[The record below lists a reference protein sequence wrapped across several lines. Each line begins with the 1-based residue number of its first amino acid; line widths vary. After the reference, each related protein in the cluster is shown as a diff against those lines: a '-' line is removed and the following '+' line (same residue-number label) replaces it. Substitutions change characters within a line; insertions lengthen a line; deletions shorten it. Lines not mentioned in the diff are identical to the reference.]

1 MLRNRF
7 LAGAFAGL
15 LLILPNILQ
24 ATTVQR
30 LSLEEL
36 TKRAHSIVMGKVRR
50 SRTAWSNNGKLILT
64 TYTVDVQESFK
75 GQPGSSIE
83 LTTIGGRIGDLTLYV
98 AGMPALHDG
107 ESAILFLEQTGAY
120 STVMGLSQ
128 GKFTVAN
135 GEVSNSVGELNFAD
149 GGGPRPIRMSL
160 DAFRQQIR
168 SMVGRRP

>member
-1 MLRNRF
+1 MVRKLF
-7 LAGAFAGL
+7 LAAAFVGF
-15 LLILPNILQ
+15 LLILPNISK

-50 SRTAWSNNGKLILT
+50 SRTAWSSNGKLILT

-75 GQPGSSIE
+75 GQPGSAIE
-83 LTTIGGRIGDLTLYV
+83 LTTIGGKIGDLTLYV
-98 AGMPALHDG
+98 AGMPALRDG
-107 ESAILFLEQTGAY
+107 ESAILFVEQTGAY
-120 STVMGLSQ
+120 STVMGLAQ

-135 GEVSNSVGELNFAD
+135 GQVSNSVSDLNFAD

-168 SMVGRRP
+168 AIVGRQP